1 MFTRGQKYSTL
12 LYMMRRSA
20 TTLPEARKSP
30 TSNQERQKFKQR
42 IRTPKYPKRRRQ
54 NGTPL
59 QRRQGSASPMYE
71 SNLVYAAWQEGPTT
85 RPINKEQWRGS
96 GGHSTEDR
104 GRNKGTG
111 KGERDGGRRET
122 RGEDMITP

>member
-1 MFTRGQKYSTL
+1 
-12 LYMMRRSA
+12 
-20 TTLPEARKSP
+20 
-30 TSNQERQKFKQR
+30 
-42 IRTPKYPKRRRQ
+42 
-54 NGTPL
+54 
-59 QRRQGSASPMYE
+59 MYE

-122 RGEDMITP
+122 RGEDMITPWENKSDYWIRECFEIE